1 MKESNFKFTNPIVE
15 KLVYNISEKYNPSIT
30 PTVNNNFEVNIARS
44 ESSNEAIVRLKVT
57 VDGNL
62 DDANSPFSV
71 SLTIGAKF
79 IWDDSYDE
87 ETISSLLSIN
97 APALLLGYARPI
109 ISSITTTCPCGAY
122 NLPFYNFLQK

>member
-15 KLVYNISEKYNPSIT
+15 ELVYNISEKYNPSIT

-62 DDANSPFSV
+62 DNANSPFSV

>member
-15 KLVYNISEKYNPSIT
+15 ELVYNISEKYNPSIT

>member
-15 KLVYNISEKYNPSIT
+15 ELVYNISEKYNPSIA

-62 DDANSPFSV
+62 EDANSPFSV

>member
-15 KLVYNISEKYNPSIT
+15 ELVYNISEKYNPSIA

-79 IWDDSYDE
+79 IWDD
-87 ETISSLLSIN
+87 TRRI
-97 APALLLGYARPI
+97 
-109 ISSITTTCPCGAY
+109 
-122 NLPFYNFLQK
+122 F

>member
-15 KLVYNISEKYNPSIT
+15 ELVYNISEKYNPSVAPI
-30 PTVNNNFEVNIARS
+30 VNNNFEVNIARS

-57 VDGNL
+57 VDGNR